1 MWALIVD
8 GSINRIYKVPTAFKH
23 PTTGLQYPRNWIT
36 LATNSEKSDAGIIE
50 VTFSGSHKDS
60 DYYDNSESAPVYDA
74 SKGTVVITKSS
85 TAKDLAALK
94 IEKTREIE
102 DSANSSMSSTDWYV
116 TRKSEISTAI
126 PAKVSAFRTACRL
139 VCNSTKT
146 AITNASD
153 LDALIAVYTRADGIS
168 QSDPNTITVD
178 GSSSSVVNTSNNTI
192 TSNGHGLSNDELL
205 TYSSGVKTVD
215 GSEVANDP
223 ITGLVDGE
231 KYYVIGKTT
240 NTFKLSH
247 TNSHMG
253 DAAVISLTGVGEG
266 TSHVFSSSGIPPVGQ
281 SMPNPSNLA
290 YGIE

>member
-8 GSINRIYKVPTAFKH
+8 GSINRIFKYPTAFKH

-50 VTFSGSHKDS
+50 VTYSGAYKDG

-74 SKGTVVITKSS
+74 SAGTVTITKSAS
-85 TAKDLAALK
+85 AKDLTTLK
-94 IEKTREIE
+94 TNKTKSIE
-102 DSANSSMSSTDWYV
+102 DSANSSMSGTDWYV
-116 TRKSEISTAI
+116 TRKSETSTAI
-126 PAKVSAFRTACRL
+126 PSTVTAYRTAVRL

-146 AITNASD
+146 ALGNASD
-153 LDALIAVYTRADGIS
+153 LAGVIAIYTSGDGVDSAIS
-168 QSDPNTITVD
+168 VD
-178 GSSSSVVNTSNNTI
+178 GSSTSVVNTTSNTI
-192 TSNGHGLSNDELL
+192 TKNGHGLTNDELL
-205 TYSSGVKTVD
+205 TYSTGVD
-215 GSEVANDP
+215 GSGDANDP
-223 ITGLVDGE
+223 ITGLVDGGQ
-231 KYYVIGKTT
+231 YYVIGKTV

-266 TSHVFSSSGIPPVGQ
+266 TAHTFSSQGIPSVGQ
-281 SMPNPSNLA
+281 SMPSPSNLA

>member
-8 GSINRIYKVPTAFKH
+8 GSINRIFKVPTAFKH

-50 VTFSGSHKDS
+50 ITFSGAYKDG

-74 SKGTVVITKSS
+74 SAGTVTITKSAS
-85 TAKDLAALK
+85 AKDLTTLK
-94 IEKTREIE
+94 TNKTKSIE
-102 DSANSSMSSTDWYV
+102 DSANSSMSGTDWYV
-116 TRKSEISTAI
+116 TRKSETSTAI
-126 PAKVSAFRTACRL
+126 PSTVTAYRTAVRL

-153 LDALIAVYTRADGIS
+153 LDALIAIYTSADGIS
-168 QSDPNTITVD
+168 DPNNFTVD
-178 GSSSSVVNTSNNTI
+178 GSSSSVVSTSNNTI
-192 TSNGHGLSNDELL
+192 TKNGHGLTNDELL
-205 TYSSGVKTVD
+205 TYSTGVD
-215 GSEVANDP
+215 GSGDANDP
-223 ITGLVDGE
+223 ITGLVDGGQ
-231 KYYVIGKTT
+231 YYVIGKTV

-266 TSHVFSSSGIPPVGQ
+266 TAHTFSSQGIPSVGQ
-281 SMPNPSNLA
+281 SMPSPSNLA